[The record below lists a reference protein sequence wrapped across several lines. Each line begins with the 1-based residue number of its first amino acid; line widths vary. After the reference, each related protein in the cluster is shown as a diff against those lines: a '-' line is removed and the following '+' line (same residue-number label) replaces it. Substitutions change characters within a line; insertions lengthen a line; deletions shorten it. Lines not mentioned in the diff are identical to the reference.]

1 MNRFTWTLAHYAAV
15 VSTVAIVLSGGS
27 LYVAKRALD
36 LSLIRDQREL
46 QDKKPAIDL
55 QLRPT
60 GVSTLSVTVEIINR
74 SDINIV
80 PLDIVAEH
88 SFEAGDLYLSN
99 AQQST
104 DKLSSSLSLR
114 SMGTIAPKG
123 RATAKATLA
132 GVTDGK
138 FEQFRPGL
146 ELEFTVRVRFA
157 DQQDTVEETTIVR
170 RILSQSA
177 DNLRPRPTPEMFLNA
192 VLEAK
197 REARNRQL
205 LIYAAQIFAALVVA
219 LALLFCLLRFWPA
232 IALKLGRKTPS
243 SGEGSEAKT

>member
-1 MNRFTWTLAHYAAV
+1 MKRVTWTVAHYAAV

-27 LYVAKRALD
+27 LYVAKLAYD
-36 LSLIRDQREL
+36 LTIVRDQREL

-55 QLRPT
+55 QLRPA
-60 GVSTLSVTVEIINR
+60 GVSTLSVTIEIINR
-74 SDINIV
+74 SDINII

-99 AQQST
+99 AQQSN
-104 DKLSSSLSLR
+104 DKLSSSLSLK

-123 RATAKATLA
+123 RAMTKATLA

-157 DQQDTVEETTIVR
+157 DQKDTVEETIIVR
-170 RILSQSA
+170 RILSESA
-177 DNLRPRPTPEMFLNA
+177 NNLRPQPTSEMFLDA
-192 VLEAK
+192 VTEAK
-197 REARNRQL
+197 RQRRNQQL
-205 LIYAAQIFAALVVA
+205 LIYAAELFGTLVAA
-219 LALLFCLLRFWPA
+219 LALLFCLLRLSPA
-232 IALKLGRKTPS
+232 LVQKLARKAPR
-243 SGEGSEAKT
+243 SGDGGGETM